1 MLTLPGGLPMKA
13 THDQKA
19 ADAAVDPLAGG
30 ASIDKVRDILFGV
43 QMRDYDKRFAR
54 LEEKLAKE
62 TGELKDDVK
71 KRLASL
77 EQFMRQEFE
86 ALGERLSSEHAGRED
101 AVKALGQQHREAVS
115 AFEKKT
121 AGIDDQLSKT
131 QRDLRQQIL
140 DLHKELTDDILQRH
154 QDVVS
159 MLTRDSSELRDE
171 KADRA
176 ALASLFTEMA
186 MRLNNQLRLPSTEGV

>member
-1 MLTLPGGLPMKA
+1 MKA
-13 THDQKA
+13 DTRTGEPNVA
-19 ADAAVDPLAGG
+19 ADALAGG

-54 LEEKLAKE
+54 LEERLVKD
-62 TGELKDDVK
+62 TTELKDDVK

-77 EQFMRQEFE
+77 EQFMKQEFE
-86 ALGERLSSEHAGRED
+86 SLGDRLSSERSSREG
-101 AVKALGQQHREAVS
+101 AVKDLGVAQRESAT

-121 AGIDDQLSKT
+121 AAIDDQLAKA
-131 QRDLRQQIL
+131 QRELRQQLL
-140 DLHKELTDDILQRH
+140 DLQKELTEDILQRH
-154 QDVVS
+154 QDMVT
-159 MLTRDSSELRDE
+159 MLTRDASELRDE

-186 MRLNNQLRLPSTEGV
+186 MRLSNQFHLPTTEGV